1 MSCCFPLLPK
11 NSPKNVEFNMP
22 KCSICERAMTDA
34 ISKFRGVTICVVDKE
49 NQKIKATG
57 SFNQEMLL
65 KKLMKVIQ
73 ELEIHEGKN
82 DKNDE
87 SEINKKNEEK
97 LKLIPKK
104 REESKMVEEEL
115 AKAKKKIDPNSD
127 EHKQIEKIMMFNEEN
142 TNARCTIS

>member
-1 MSCCFPLLPK
+1 MGCCLPLLPK
-11 NSPKNVEFNMP
+11 NSPKNVEFKMP
-22 KCSICERAMTDA
+22 KCSICEKAMTDA

-49 NQKIKATG
+49 NQKIKAIG
-57 SFNQEMLL
+57 SFNQELLL

-73 ELEIHEGKN
+73 ELEIHDGEN

-87 SEINKKNEEK
+87 SEINQKNEEK

>member
-1 MSCCFPLLPK
+1 M
-11 NSPKNVEFNMP
+11 
-22 KCSICERAMTDA
+22 
-34 ISKFRGVTICVVDKE
+34 DKE

>member
-1 MSCCFPLLPK
+1 
-11 NSPKNVEFNMP
+11 MP

-73 ELEIHEGKN
+73 ELEIHEGEN